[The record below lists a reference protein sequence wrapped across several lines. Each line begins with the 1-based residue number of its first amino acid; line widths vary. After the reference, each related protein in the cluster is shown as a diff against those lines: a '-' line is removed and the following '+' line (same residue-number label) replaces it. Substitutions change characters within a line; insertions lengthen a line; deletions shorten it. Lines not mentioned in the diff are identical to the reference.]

1 MKCFK
6 TLLWV
11 FSLLMFGRNILF
23 RVCVHFYFIWSL
35 PPELVCVC
43 SGSAEVVSAGVF
55 GEGTGL
61 ILLDDVECEGTEAS
75 LLECKHGVWGR
86 HDCSHS
92 EDVGI
97 RCHRA
102 ENNEVPLAPET
113 TGKSSMHT
121 HKDKQCPALSEVE
134 IHFADRL
141 FCTGLTLCDIQRGFK
156 CHLLTVVW
164 NK

>member
-1 MKCFK
+1 M
-6 TLLWV
+6 
-11 FSLLMFGRNILF
+11 SRG
-23 RVCVHFYFIWSL
+23 
-35 PPELVCVC
+35 
-43 SGSAEVVSAGVF
+43 GAEVVPTGVF

-61 ILLDDVECEGTEAS
+61 ILLDDVECEGSEAS

-113 TGKSSMHT
+113 TGKLFLHT
-121 HKDKQCPALSEVE
+121 QRKTMFACTALSEVE

-141 FCTGLTLCDIQRGFK
+141 FCAALTLCDIPKGFK
-156 CHLLTVVW
+156 RHLLTAVW